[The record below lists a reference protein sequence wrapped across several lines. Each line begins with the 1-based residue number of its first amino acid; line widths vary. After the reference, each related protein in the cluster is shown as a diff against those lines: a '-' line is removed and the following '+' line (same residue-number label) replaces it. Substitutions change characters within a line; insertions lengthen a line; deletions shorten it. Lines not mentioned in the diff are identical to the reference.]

1 MARPKG
7 GEIHGFQEYLISAV
21 ADTATSIRI
30 RSDDKNFYT
39 FWLSDFSVDSR
50 TCVVAREGRRWRET
64 RLSGNPGF
72 PAVLAIAPS
81 VRMNDKTITCFR
93 DDLV

>member
-7 GEIHGFQEYLISAV
+7 GEIHGFQVYLISAV

-30 RSDDKNFYT
+30 RTDDKIFYKL
-39 FWLSDFSVDSR
+39 WLSDFSVDSR
-50 TCVVAREGRRWRET
+50 MCVVAREGRRWRET